1 MEKVMVVV
9 VDVACDSA
17 GMRMLV
23 EYVQEAICWQLDP
36 MEDRTTI
43 SHSALPSVCIVYYM
57 NLRLYINYE
66 L

>member
-1 MEKVMVVV
+1 MVVV

-36 MEDRTTI
+36 MEDWTTI
-43 SHSALPSVCIVYYM
+43 SHSAWGQKRPSVCIVYYT
-57 NLRLYINYE
+57 NLCLYINYE